1 MLVLNDNGSTK
12 LCPAAAGGTAMPVT
26 LHSFASPTAGNT
38 FAATLAVAVVTSAG
52 APAHTRQLRSQPGP
66 ELATSVSVPVALTA
80 RRAESSTAN
89 ARKALSDPGNC
100 VIARR

>member
-1 MLVLNDNGSTK
+1 
-12 LCPAAAGGTAMPVT
+12 
-26 LHSFASPTAGNT
+26 
-38 FAATLAVAVVTSAG
+38 VTSAG
-52 APAHTRQLRSQPGP
+52 APAHKAASLTTWSLN